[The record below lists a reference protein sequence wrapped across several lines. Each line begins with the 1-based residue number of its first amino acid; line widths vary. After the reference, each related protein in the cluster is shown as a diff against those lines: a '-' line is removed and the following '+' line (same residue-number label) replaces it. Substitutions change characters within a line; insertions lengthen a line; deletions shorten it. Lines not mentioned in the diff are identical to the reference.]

1 MAVSFED
8 IEKKFHEIF
17 GFIRDDLKRILPID
31 PGGNYAVASLFAGAC
46 ETLAIYRCGKKEGE
60 IVFAKLLP
68 DGPFQGVAKT
78 LYDALRNGLV
88 HRYRA
93 KDIKVDGKTVEID
106 IAWKEG
112 QHLRVHEKDGVWH
125 LVLNDRN
132 LCCGLFSA
140 FDEYEAELKRDGSAR
155 DRFLDQYGKEKS
167 VEQDIVDRR
176 GESRFWQKILAQDA
190 RTRHCPS
197 SPV

>member
-8 IEKKFHEIF
+8 IEKKFQEIF
-17 GFIRDDLKRILPID
+17 GFIRDDLKRILRID

-60 IVFAKLLP
+60 LVFTKLLP

-106 IAWKEG
+106 IAWKKG
-112 QHLRVHEKDGVWH
+112 QHLTVRENNGVWH
-125 LVLNDRN
+125 LVLNIRD

-140 FDEYEAELKRDGSAR
+140 FDEYEAELKDDSSAR
-155 DRFLDQYGKEKS
+155 DRFLAEYGKKRS
-167 VEQDIVDRR
+167 VESDIVNQR
-176 GESRFWQKILAQDA
+176 GESGFWEKIFAQDA
-190 RTRHCPS
+190 
-197 SPV
+197 